1 MMAMQVAYNMSG
13 GGTAPAMKMSD
24 VFILVSISIL
34 VGALIMHSWPAT
46 ISLSN
51 DVSHSKNLSLSD
63 GDKVNM
69 QFSASNATT
78 VTISLGG
85 EIVEEIVMAEGSEE
99 DFVYEI
105 KSSKDYNLVISV
117 NGEDNTSITEVVIS
131 IDRQSMLD
139 KIVYPVGVLLLV
151 FGLYKRKEEKE
162 LESSKEEILDAE
174 LDV

>member
-1 MMAMQVAYNMSG
+1 MSG

-51 DVSHSKNLSLSD
+51 NVPHSKNLSLSE

-85 EIVEEIVMAEGSEE
+85 VIVEEIVMAEGSEE

-162 LESSKEEILDAE
+162 IESSKEEILDAE
-174 LDV
+174 IDV

>member
-1 MMAMQVAYNMSG
+1 MSG

-34 VGALIMHSWPAT
+34 VGSLIMHSWPAT
-46 ISLSN
+46 VSLSN
-51 DVSHSKNLSLSD
+51 DVSHSKNLSLSE
-63 GDKVNM
+63 GDEVNM

-78 VTISLGG
+78 VTISVEG
-85 EIVEEIVMAEGSEE
+85 EIVKEIVMGEDSEE
-99 DFVYEI
+99 KFVFKVE
-105 KSSKDYNLVISV
+105 SSKDYSLVISV

-162 LESSKEEILDAE
+162 LESSKEDILDAE
-174 LDV
+174 IDA

>member
-1 MMAMQVAYNMSG
+1 MSG

-34 VGALIMHSWPAT
+34 VGSLIMHSWPAT

-51 DVSHSKNLSLSD
+51 DVSHSKNLSLSE

-78 VTISLGG
+78 VTISLEGV
-85 EIVEEIVMAEGSEE
+85 IVEEIVMAEGSEE

-117 NGEDNTSITEVVIS
+117 NGEDNTSITEVLIS

-174 LDV
+174 IDV

>member
-1 MMAMQVAYNMSG
+1 MMPMPVAYNMSG

-34 VGALIMHSWPAT
+34 VGSLIMHSWPAT
-46 ISLSN
+46 VSLSN
-51 DVSHSKNLSLSD
+51 DVSHSKNLSLSE
-63 GDKVNM
+63 GDEVNM

-78 VTISLGG
+78 VTISVEG
-85 EIVEEIVMAEGSEE
+85 EIVKEIVMGEDSEE
-99 DFVYEI
+99 KFVFKVE
-105 KSSKDYNLVISV
+105 SSKDYSLVISV
-117 NGEDNTSITEVVIS
+117 NGEDNTSTTEVIIS

-162 LESSKEEILDAE
+162 LESSKEDILDAE
-174 LDV
+174 IDA

>member
-1 MMAMQVAYNMSG
+1 MMPMQVAYNMSG

-51 DVSHSKNLSLSD
+51 NVPHSKNLSLSE

-85 EIVEEIVMAEGSEE
+85 VIVEEIVMAEGSEE

-105 KSSKDYNLVISV
+105 KSNKDYNLVISV

-162 LESSKEEILDAE
+162 IESSKEEILDAE
-174 LDV
+174 IDV

>member
-1 MMAMQVAYNMSG
+1 MMPMPVAYNMSG

-34 VGALIMHSWPAT
+34 VGSLIMHSWPEPVS
-46 ISLSN
+46 ISN
-51 DVSHSKNLSLSD
+51 DVSHSKNLSLSE
-63 GDKVNM
+63 GDEVEM

-78 VTISLGG
+78 VTISVEG
-85 EIVEEIVMAEGSEE
+85 EVVKEIVMAEASEE
-99 DFVYEI
+99 NFVLKI

-139 KIVYPVGVLLLV
+139 KIVYPIGVLLLV
-151 FGLYKRKEEKE
+151 FGLYKRKEEKQ
-162 LESSKEEILDAE
+162 LEHSEEEILDAE
-174 LDV
+174 IDA

>member
-1 MMAMQVAYNMSG
+1 MSG

-34 VGALIMHSWPAT
+34 VGSLIMHSWPGTVA
-46 ISLSN
+46 LSN
-51 DVSHSKNLSLSD
+51 DVAHSKNLSLSE
-63 GDKVNM
+63 GDKINM

-78 VTISLGG
+78 VTILLEG
-85 EIVEEIVMAEGSEE
+85 EVVKEIAMAEGAEE
-99 DFVYEI
+99 KFALEI
-105 KSSKDYNLVISV
+105 ESSKKYNLTIFV

-131 IDRQSMLD
+131 IDRKSMLD
-139 KIVYPVGVLLLV
+139 KIVYPAGLLLLV

-174 LDV
+174 IDV

>member
-1 MMAMQVAYNMSG
+1 MSG

-34 VGALIMHSWPAT
+34 VGSLIMHSWPAT
-46 ISLSN
+46 VSLSN
-51 DVSHSKNLSLSD
+51 DVSHSKNLSLSE
-63 GDKVNM
+63 GDEVNM

-78 VTISLGG
+78 VTISMEG
-85 EIVEEIVMAEGSEE
+85 EIVKEIVMGE
-99 DFVYEI
+99 DSKEKFAFKVE
-105 KSSKDYNLVISV
+105 SSKDYNLVISV

-162 LESSKEEILDAE
+162 LESSKEDILDAE
-174 LDV
+174 IDV

>member
-1 MMAMQVAYNMSG
+1 MPVAYNMSG

-34 VGALIMHSWPAT
+34 VGSLIMHSWPEPEY
-46 ISLSN
+46 LSN
-51 DVSHSKNLSLSD
+51 DVSHSKNLSLSE
-63 GDKVNM
+63 GDKINM

-85 EIVEEIVMAEGSEE
+85 EVVEEIVMAENSED
-99 DFVYEI
+99 DFVHEI

-174 LDV
+174 IDV

>member
-1 MMAMQVAYNMSG
+1 MSG

-63 GDKVNM
+63 GDEVNM

-117 NGEDNTSITEVVIS
+117 NGEDNTSITEVVLS

-139 KIVYPVGVLLLV
+139 KIVYPVGFLLLV

-162 LESSKEEILDAE
+162 IESSKEEILDAE
-174 LDV
+174 IDV

>member
-1 MMAMQVAYNMSG
+1 MPVAYNMSG

-34 VGALIMHSWPAT
+34 VGSLIMHSWPEPEN
-46 ISLSN
+46 LSN
-51 DVSHSKNLSLSD
+51 DLPHSKNLSLSE
-63 GDKVNM
+63 GDEIKM
-69 QFSASNATT
+69 QFSSSNATT
-78 VTISLGG
+78 VTISLDG
-85 EIVEEIVMAEGSEE
+85 EVVKEIIMVEDSE
-99 DFVYEI
+99 DKFVYVVE
-105 KSSKDYNLVISV
+105 SSKDYNLVISV
-117 NGEDNTSITEVVIS
+117 DGEDNTSITEVIIS

-174 LDV
+174 IDV